1 MVKMMQEVEVMKVV
15 EIIYL
20 GSTIQRRR
28 GWVEVIVR
36 WSEVFGKKRQLDLFR
51 VQQWLFISAL
61 EMITLGDQAN
71 WFGDKG

>member
-1 MVKMMQEVEVMKVV
+1 MMKEAEVMKVV

-36 WSEVFGKKRQLDLFR
+36 WSELCVKKRQLDLFR

-61 EMITLGDQAN
+61 EISTLGDQAN
-71 WFGDKG
+71 WFGDKV